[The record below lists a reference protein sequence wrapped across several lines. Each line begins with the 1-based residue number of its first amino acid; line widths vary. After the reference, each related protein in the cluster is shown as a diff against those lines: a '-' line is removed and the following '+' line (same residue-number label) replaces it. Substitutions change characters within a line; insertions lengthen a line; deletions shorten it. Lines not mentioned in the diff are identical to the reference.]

1 MNKTSIEWCDY
12 TVNPIRPEIVA
23 TGKRK
28 GWFCTKVSSGCAN
41 CYAERM
47 NKRCDAQGN
56 GIGNGLAFTRE
67 NESKVR
73 FVLDEK
79 ALRGILKSRAP
90 AGSRVFVGDM
100 TDLFHHLIPFD
111 LIDQVFAAM
120 ALRPDLI
127 FMLLTKRPER
137 MLEYCSG
144 ETLSDRIKRIADCEH
159 GKCWLGDKGRTVG
172 PRLPLP
178 NVQLSVSIEDQATA
192 DERIPLLLQTPAAVR
207 FVSYE
212 PASGPVDIGPYLGEV
227 QQCPHCG
234 RWEESNNWDVGG
246 AEDCQVFCNHC
257 NTPSDINWIDGLDGV
272 IAGGESGPNA
282 RPAHPDWFRQV
293 RNDCDRAGVP
303 FFFKQWGEWREQT
316 SDKWVKYKASPSE
329 LASIG
334 FLEPSGRFT
343 MAHDLPVHPQEVHCT
358 EVDCW
363 MQRVGKKAAGR
374 KLDGRTHDDLPK
386 ETL

>member
-12 TVNPIRPEIVA
+12 TSNPIRPEIIA
-23 TGKRK
+23 TGERK
-28 GWFCTKVSSGCAN
+28 GWFCTKVSAGCAN

-47 NKRCDAQGN
+47 NKRCDANGN
-56 GIGNGLAFTRE
+56 GIGNGLRFTRE

-137 MLEYCSG
+137 MLKYLRNG
-144 ETLSDRIKRIADCEH
+144 RQYLLGKLAAAVPHRKPATGRLLMYDDGDCY
-159 GKCWLGDKGRTVG
+159 V
-172 PRLPLP
+172 RLPLP
-178 NVQLSVSIEDQATA
+178 NVQLGVSIEDQATA

-212 PASGPVDIGPYLGEV
+212 PALGPVELTQV
-227 QQCPHCG
+227 QFPTGCIEKVLECG
-234 RWEESNNWDVGG
+234 VSEWAKRCG
-246 AEDCQVFCNHC
+246 
-257 NTPSDINWIDGLDGV
+257 IDKLNGIDGV

-282 RPAHPDWFRQV
+282 RPARPDWFRQV

-303 FFFKQWGEWREQT
+303 FFFKQWGEWGP
-316 SDKWVKYKASPSE
+316 A
-329 LASIG
+329 
-334 FLEPSGRFT
+334 FLNTNAVFRRGPR
-343 MAHDLPVHPQEVHCT
+343 HDGEV
-358 EVDCW
+358 W
-363 MQRVGKKAAGR
+363 RIGKKAAGR
-374 KLDGRTHDDLPK
+374 KLDGRTHDDLPE

>member
-1 MNKTSIEWCDY
+1 MNRTSIEWCDY
-12 TVNPIRPEIVA
+12 SVNPIRPEVN
-23 TGKRK
+23 GKRK
-28 GWFCTKVSSGCAN
+28 GWFCAKVSAGCAN

-47 NKRCDAQGN
+47 NMRCNAKGN
-56 GIGNGLAFTRE
+56 GIGNGLRFTRE
-67 NESKVR
+67 NEAKVR

-100 TDLFHHLIPFD
+100 TDLFHTLIPFD
-111 LIDQVFAAM
+111 LLDNIFTAM
-120 ALRPDLI
+120 ALRPDLT

-178 NVQLSVSIEDQATA
+178 NVQLGVSIEDQATA

-212 PASGPVDIGPYLGEV
+212 PALGPVDLS
-227 QQCPHCG
+227 Q
-234 RWEESNNWDVGG
+234 W
-246 AEDCQVFCNHC
+246 
-257 NTPSDINWIDGLDGV
+257 LDYVSIHDEAGDEYIYKGVKGV

-282 RPAHPDWFRQV
+282 RPANPDWFRQV
-293 RNDCDRAGVP
+293 RDDCAAAGVP

-329 LASIG
+329 LSSIG
-334 FLEPSGRFT
+334 LLEPHGRFT
-343 MAHDLPVHPQEVHCT
+343 MVPDLPVYPEEVHCT

-374 KLDGRTHDDLPK
+374 ALDGRYHDALPVAK
-386 ETL
+386 

>member
-1 MNKTSIEWCDY
+1 MNTTSIEWCDY

-28 GWFCTKVSSGCAN
+28 GWFCTKVSAGCAN

-47 NKRCDAQGN
+47 NKRCDANVN

-73 FVLDEK
+73 FVLK

-178 NVQLSVSIEDQATA
+178 NVQLGVSVEDQGTA
-192 DERIPLLLQTPAAVR
+192 DVRIPLLLMTPAAVR
-207 FVSYE
+207 FISYE
-212 PASGPVDIGPYLGEV
+212 PALGPVDIGPYLGEV

-282 RPAHPDWFRQV
+282 RPAHPDWFRKV
-293 RNDCDRAGVP
+293 REDCAPANVP
-303 FFFKQWGEWREQT
+303 FFFKQWGEWYPRDGSVLQGQ
-316 SDKWVKYKASPSE
+316 PR
-329 LASIG
+329 G
-334 FLEPSGRFT
+334 HRGHF
-343 MAHDLPVHPQEVHCT
+343 HPDGT
-358 EVDCW
+358 Y
-363 MQRVGKKAAGR
+363 MLNVGKSAAGR
-374 KLDGRTHDDLPK
+374 TLDGRTHDDLPK